1 MLPSSSRPVRAVAA
15 SLLVLVLA
23 GCGRQTRG
31 GLSREHRFYTA
42 RDLSGFVLRREEAP
56 EGTELREDASGQYDL
71 ERLWPTSC
79 CLEVQEQFDEAEF
92 QTARVSLF
100 ERPGH
105 SADPVD
111 TRPGWELVSSSA
123 VLFLTD
129 EGAAMAMD
137 AWIDYHRSPVLD
149 PVDVR
154 GLGDSAVG
162 LTGSPAAPA
171 EQLFLYVWR
180 RGRLL
185 LSLRASAGA
194 GTVPVEQV
202 RRLVDRM
209 DDRAS

>member
-1 MLPSSSRPVRAVAA
+1 MLPSTSRPIRAVVACLLLLTPAA
-15 SLLVLVLA
+15 
-23 GCGRQTRG
+23 CGREARG
-31 GLSREHRFYTA
+31 GTPGEPRFYA
-42 RDLSGFVLRREEAP
+42 AADLPGFVLRREDAP
-56 EGTELREDASGQYDL
+56 EGTELRDDLSGRYDL

-79 CLEVQEQFDEAEF
+79 CLGVQELFDEAGF
-92 QTARVSLF
+92 QTAHVTLF

-129 EGAAMAMD
+129 DGAARAMD
-137 AWIDYHRSPVLD
+137 AWIDYHRAPVLD

-154 GLGDSAVG
+154 GLGDEAVG

-171 EQLFLYVWR
+171 DQLYLYVWR
-180 RGRLL
+180 RGRLV
-185 LSLRASAGA
+185 LSLRASTGA
-194 GTVPVEQV
+194 GTVPVDEV